1 MTKIDKNKSDKD
13 ELDTGKTGR
22 STRLVHS
29 GRPSRA
35 AAGPVNPPVV
45 RTSTVLFAD
54 VATMKDIQRRRET
67 GERLLSYGRRG
78 TDTAFALEDAL
89 AELECGY
96 RARLLPSGLAAIA
109 LVFLAYARPGEHVLI
124 ADSVY
129 GPVRRVCK
137 GFLDPFGIRYT
148 FFAADGSDLEAKIE
162 TGTRLI
168 YAECPGS
175 LVFEMIDLRR
185 AAAIARARGIVL
197 AADNTWGSGWLY
209 NPLALGAD
217 VSVLAATKY
226 IVGHSD
232 AMLGAVVTNEAAWT
246 KLAAMADTLGQVVSP
261 DDAYL
266 ALRGLR
272 TLAVRLPQ
280 HERNARVLIDWFR
293 QQPEVRT
300 AYYPGLP
307 GHPGHELW
315 KRDFTGACGLFSIEF
330 QGVTEAQTEHFID
343 ALELFGLGASWGGFE
358 SLVLPENVAASRTVA
373 DWSKHGPIVRFHA
386 GLEDTDDLIA
396 DLERG
401 MRALRAA

>member
-1 MTKIDKNKSDKD
+1 MNKSDPKKSD
-13 ELDTGKTGR
+13 AGKKGR
-22 STRLVHS
+22 RTRLVHG
-29 GRPSRA
+29 GRPSPA

-45 RTSTVLFAD
+45 RASTILYAD
-54 VATMKDIQRRRET
+54 TATMKDIWRQRES

-78 TDTAFALEDAL
+78 TDTSFALEDAL
-89 AELECGY
+89 TDLEGGY

-129 GPVRRVCK
+129 EPVRRLCK

-148 FFAADGSDLEAKIE
+148 FFAADGSDLEAKIDAD
-162 TGTRLI
+162 TRLI

-185 AAAIARARGIVL
+185 VAAIARARGIIL

-226 IVGHSD
+226 IVGHAD
-232 AMLGAVVTNEAAWT
+232 VMLGAVVTNEAAWT
-246 KLAAMADTLGQVVSP
+246 KLAAMADTLGHVVSP

-272 TLAVRLPQ
+272 TLSVRLPQ
-280 HERNARVLIDWFR
+280 HERNALTLIHWFQR
-293 QQPEVRT
+293 QVEVRT
-300 AYYPGLP
+300 VFFPALP
-307 GHPGHELW
+307 EHPGHELW
-315 KRDFTGACGLFSIEF
+315 KRDFSGACGLFSVEF
-330 QGVTEAQTEHFID
+330 QHVSKAQVERFID

-358 SLVLPENVAASRTVA
+358 SLVLPENVAATRTVA

-386 GLEDTDDLIA
+386 GLEDTEDLIA
-396 DLERG
+396 DLEQG
-401 MRALRAA
+401 MRALRAG

>member
-1 MTKIDKNKSDKD
+1 MKQS
-13 ELDTGKTGR
+13 DTGKKGR
-22 STRLVHS
+22 RTRLVHG

-35 AAGPVNPPVV
+35 ESGPVNTPVV

-54 VATMKDIQRRRET
+54 VAAMKDIKRRRET
-67 GERLLSYGRRG
+67 GARTLSYGRRG

-89 AELECGY
+89 TELEGGH

-109 LVFLAYARPGEHVLI
+109 LTFLAFARPGEHVLI

-129 GPVRRVCK
+129 EPVRRVCK

-148 FFAADGSDLEAKIE
+148 FFAADGSDLETKLQPD
-162 TGTRLI
+162 TRLI

-185 AAAIARARGIVL
+185 VAQTARARGIVL
-197 AADNTWGSGWLY
+197 AADNTWGSGWTC

-232 AMLGAVVTNEAAWT
+232 VMLGAVVANQAAWP
-246 KLAAMADTLGQVVSP
+246 KLAAMADTLGHVVSP

-272 TLAVRLPQ
+272 TIAVRMPQ
-280 HERNARVLIDWFR
+280 HERNALTLIDWFKR
-293 QQPEVRT
+293 QPEVRT
-300 AYYPGLP
+300 AFFPALP
-307 GHPGHELW
+307 EHPGHALW
-315 KRDFTGACGLFSIEF
+315 KRDFSGACGLFSIEF
-330 QGVTEAQTEHFID
+330 QGVSAAQVERFID

-358 SLVLPENVAASRTVA
+358 SLVMPEDVAAARTVA

-386 GLEDTDDLIA
+386 GLEDADDLIA
-396 DLERG
+396 DLEQG
-401 MRALRAA
+401 MRVMRAAAKVG